1 MPVFRY
7 KATTNLQEEN
17 VESGT
22 VVADN
27 EEQAKKKLKSLR
39 LDGIQ
44 LKKVGGLMGLVGRWT
59 ADIR

>member
-1 MPVFRY
+1 VPVFRY

>member
-1 MPVFRY
+1 
-7 KATTNLQEEN
+7 LQEEN

>member
-7 KATTNLQEEN
+7 KATTNLEEEH

-22 VVADN
+22 VLADS
-27 EEQAKKKLKSLR
+27 EEQAQKKLKSLR
-39 LDGIQ
+39 LEDVQ
-44 LKKVGGLMGLVGRWT
+44 LKKVRGLMGLVGRWT